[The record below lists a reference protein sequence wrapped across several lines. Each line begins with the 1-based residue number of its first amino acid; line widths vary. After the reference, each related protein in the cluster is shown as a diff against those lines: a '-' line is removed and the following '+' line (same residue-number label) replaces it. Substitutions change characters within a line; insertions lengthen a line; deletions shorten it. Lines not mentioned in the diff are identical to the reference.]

1 VQALPAGKVV
11 TEQLIAARWSYRAS
25 ADWPSPGESATPIAN
40 LPAVRLNPPES
51 KDWFIE
57 LLTVPESSE
66 DRKPRFSRLE
76 TAVGHFVLPSYG
88 FLSLLEYQPIVTEW
102 GIAIARPELMALA
115 NLLEHPV
122 IGPQTMST
130 KIGGRTLKRS
140 NKDLGRVL
148 AIARLSE
155 NRRWKTGL
163 RSGPKY

>member
-1 VQALPAGKVV
+1 
-11 TEQLIAARWSYRAS
+11 
-25 ADWPSPGESATPIAN
+25 
-40 LPAVRLNPPES
+40 
-51 KDWFIE
+51 
-57 LLTVPESSE
+57 
-66 DRKPRFSRLE
+66 
-76 TAVGHFVLPSYG
+76 
-88 FLSLLEYQPIVTEW
+88 
-102 GIAIARPELMALA
+102 MALA